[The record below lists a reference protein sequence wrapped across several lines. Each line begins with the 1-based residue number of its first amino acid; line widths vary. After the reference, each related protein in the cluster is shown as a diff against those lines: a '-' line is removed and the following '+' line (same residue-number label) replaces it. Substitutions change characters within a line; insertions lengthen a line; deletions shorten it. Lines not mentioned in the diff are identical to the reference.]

1 MKKFILLVLL
11 PCCGDPVTNGEINAL
26 PAENPI
32 IPVGEFHRA
41 VQIVFIR
48 ERDGGKFVAF
58 GQFDNGFD
66 RKRRIEKGKI
76 TVNVQWDES
85 RRGAE

>member
-1 MKKFILLVLL
+1 MSL
-11 PCCGDPVTNGEINAL
+11 PRDLCPNDRLDAGRGRSL
-26 PAENPI
+26 
-32 IPVGEFHRA
+32 GEFHRA

-76 TVNVQWDES
+76 TVNVQRDES